1 LRSLTRARSRALSAN
16 VTEREMPVRIRQ
28 TRTPRV
34 HAVS

>member
-1 LRSLTRARSRALSAN
+1 LRSLTRTRSQALSAN

-34 HAVS
+34 PGES